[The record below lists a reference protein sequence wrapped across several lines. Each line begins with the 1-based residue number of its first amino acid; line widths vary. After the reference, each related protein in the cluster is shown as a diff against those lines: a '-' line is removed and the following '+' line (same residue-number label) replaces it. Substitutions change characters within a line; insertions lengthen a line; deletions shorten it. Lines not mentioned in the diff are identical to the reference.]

1 MVVAPIN
8 YLISWFLDIIY
19 HLPAYTFKSRIK
31 EINQRCLSKKN
42 GEQMYQYLAIEPP
55 ILIGINCVLYE
66 VCVYADIDIDSDK
79 SYFAKAISNLII
91 NKNRTRSFKCYI
103 F

>member
-1 MVVAPIN
+1 MVVTPIN

-19 HLPAYTFKSRIK
+19 HNPAYTFKSRIK

-42 GEQMYQYLAIEPP
+42 GEQMYRYLAI
-55 ILIGINCVLYE
+55 
-66 VCVYADIDIDSDK
+66 DSEK

-91 NKNRTRSFKCYI
+91 NKNKTRSFKCYI